1 MSVETQNEAKSNNP
15 FGDKKITQAECAM
28 FVQQALQPFVKHI
41 QMLNNAI
48 DVLYGFLQEVGVNG
62 TKITQ
67 AEIVAYAQS
76 RNNQAAGADKG
87 NGTGA

>member
-1 MSVETQNEAKSNNP
+1 MSVETQNQAKANNP

-48 DVLYGFLQEVGVNG
+48 DVLYGYLGEVGIGGDKV
-62 TKITQ
+62 TQ
-67 AEIVAYAQS
+67 AEIIAYAQS
-76 RNNQAAGADKG
+76 KNNGAQKS
-87 NGTGA
+87 NGTAT